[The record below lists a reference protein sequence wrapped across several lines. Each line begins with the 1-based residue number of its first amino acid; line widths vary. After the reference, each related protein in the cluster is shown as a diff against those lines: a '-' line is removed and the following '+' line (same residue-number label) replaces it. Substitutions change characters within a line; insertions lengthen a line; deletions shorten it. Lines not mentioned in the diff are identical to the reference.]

1 MAAFGFQGMIIQ
13 RLVAHTVFARGQDK
27 QLIEPD
33 YSDELVELEQEA
45 IDLIQLRITNALGSA
60 SHGVEMAIEGTGAG
74 SFFQRGAS
82 MIRSQN
88 PEFLSGSKEL
98 AYELAK
104 AQINPRW
111 PGGVLIVISGRV
123 GQQSKPFV
131 AVIKAETDKGFN
143 VVKEEGRTKL
153 QLIKKM
159 LLSETQRLYKVGIL
173 IEMNTAQ
180 PDAEGKFDQ
189 ANYKAFLFDHLL
201 TATETKPAAAYFY
214 SSFLGL
220 SILASSRRQTQVF
233 YEEGRNFINT
243 ADVPDE
249 DRYTYREAL
258 RTEMRSNTPTLSATE
273 FAEQYLPEELR
284 QSFIDHLVSKGFP
297 EQAVVKDTEYI
308 KTKLRRPRNVTFT
321 SGVLIKVPADQNF
334 QELVDI
340 AVAEDGFTQVKI
352 KGTVQD
358 HD

>member
-13 RLVAHTVFARGQDK
+13 RLTAHTVFARGQDK

-33 YSDELVELEQEA
+33 YSEELIELEQEA
-45 IDLIQLRITNALGSA
+45 VDLIQLRITNALGSA
-60 SHGVEMAIEGTGAG
+60 SHGVEMAIQNLGAG
-74 SFFQRGAS
+74 SFFQRGAT
-82 MIRSQN
+82 MIRAENS
-88 PEFLSGSKEL
+88 EFLACSKNL

-104 AQINPRW
+104 AQTNPRW

-143 VVKEEGRTKL
+143 VVKEDGRTKL

-159 LLSETQRLYKVGIL
+159 LLSDTQRLYKVGIL
-173 IEMNTAQ
+173 IEMNTAMS
-180 PDAEGKFDQ
+180 DAEGNFSRD
-189 ANYKAFLFDHLL
+189 NYRAFLFDHLL

-214 SSFLGL
+214 SGFLGF
-220 SILASSRRQTQVF
+220 SILASSRRHTQVF

-243 ADVPDE
+243 APVPED

-258 RTEMRSNTPTLSATE
+258 RTEMRSNTPSLSAKE
-273 FAEQYLPEELR
+273 FAEQYLPEDLR
-284 QSFIDHLVSKGFP
+284 QAFVNHLVAKGFP
-297 EQAVVKDTEYI
+297 EQAVVKDIEYI

-321 SGVLIKVPADQNF
+321 SGVLIRVPADQNF
-334 QELVDI
+334 KELVEID
-340 AVAEDGFTQVKI
+340 VAADGFTHVKI

-358 HD
+358 QE